1 MFFAIT
7 GITNSTLDIILGVL
21 FVLTTLII
29 LGCSIFYIIKHSNNE
44 KTSSLKKT
52 LIIILVLAFLIRVL
66 FSLVV
71 IGHRRELFETIYAT
85 LKDPDYFVDPTE
97 PPSTRLYPLTYY
109 LISFFASPF
118 LSNDA
123 SYDSVVA
130 NLFIKMPFI
139 LADVITAYLT
149 FKVGQKF
156 ANEHFGIALCA
167 IVAFCPIFFFASSLW
182 GSIICLLLPVFLGVF
197 LCIAEKKFVLSI
209 FLSSIALIIAKEG
222 MIIFP
227 VVLAYFVVVWIKNL
241 IDLINK
247 KTTDVKN
254 LFIIPITAIVSI
266 ALIYVVSIPYTGP
279 ISGNSFADFVELF
292 FVYPIKDNWF
302 FGTNALSIYSV
313 FGFNTTDAKSVLDQF
328 SIALIFAL
336 FVAVITGCT
345 YAVKRNRALI
355 TVFACFGV
363 YTICTYFVGFTA
375 LSILPVLPLMLLSY
389 ALTKDKRFIISFSI
403 TAFALIVLVSTIYVN
418 AGYYN
423 TLPIDDFAYSDI
435 YTGSTWLEDGA
446 SKVILI
452 VFSVISVINHIFLT
466 LTTFD
471 IAINNRVL
479 KFTPVGKPT
488 FKYVLKQVFTNKE

>member
-29 LGCSIFYIIKHSNNE
+29 LGCSIFYIIKHANKE
-44 KTSSLKKT
+44 KGVDLKKT
-52 LIIILVLAFLIRVL
+52 LLIVLVLAFLIRVL

-85 LKDPDYFVDPTE
+85 LKDPDYYLDPTE

-123 SYDSVVA
+123 SYDNVIA

-139 LADVITAYLT
+139 LADIVTAYLVYRIG
-149 FKVGQKF
+149 KKYS
-156 ANEHFGIALCA
+156 NEYVAVALCA

-197 LCIAEKKFVLSI
+197 LCIVDKKFVLAI
-209 FLSSIALIIAKEG
+209 LFSSIALIIAKEG

-241 IDLINK
+241 IDVINK
-247 KTTDVKN
+247 KTNDTKN
-254 LFIIPITAIVSI
+254 LFIIPITAIVSA
-266 ALIYVVSIPYTGP
+266 ALIYLVSIPYTGP
-279 ISGNSFADFVELF
+279 ITGTSFADFVELF
-292 FVYPIKDNWF
+292 FVYPIRDNWF
-302 FGTNALSIYSV
+302 FGTNALSIYSI
-313 FGFNTTDAKSVLDQF
+313 FGFNTTDVKTVLDQY

-336 FVAVITGCT
+336 FIAVITGCA

-355 TVFACFGV
+355 AVFACFGV

-375 LSILPVLPLMLLSY
+375 LSILPVLPLLLLSY

-403 TAFALIVLVSTIYVN
+403 TAVILIVLVSTIYVN

-452 VFSVISVINHIFLT
+452 GLSVVSVINHIFLT

-471 IAINNRVL
+471 IAINNRIL
-479 KFTPVGKPT
+479 KFSSVEKPT
-488 FKYVLKQVFTNKE
+488 FKYVFKQIFTNKE